1 MLILHFLFL
10 CKFIC
15 VSSIED
21 CNRRIQKEMKKYLEA
36 VSNAEKAEMKLT
48 SELSSSSL
56 CHENADLRK
65 LVEDYHSVTAQV
77 A

>member
-1 MLILHFLFL
+1 
-10 CKFIC
+10 
-15 VSSIED
+15 
-21 CNRRIQKEMKKYLEA
+21 MKKYLEA
-36 VSNAEKAEMKLT
+36 VSNAEKAELKLT

-77 A
+77 E